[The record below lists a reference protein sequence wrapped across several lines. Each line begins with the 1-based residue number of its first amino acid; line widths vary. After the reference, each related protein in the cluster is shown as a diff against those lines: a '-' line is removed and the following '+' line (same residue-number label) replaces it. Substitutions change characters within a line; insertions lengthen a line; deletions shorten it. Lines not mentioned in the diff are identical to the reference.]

1 MKITNYGGPEK
12 QILKFPE
19 NTAIAVALDATAFA
33 SIAAANEGIVPAGT
47 FLHFDLENRAVKAVP
62 STADAEAVG
71 VLRHDTKLD
80 GKEANAA
87 AAIIHGFID
96 LTQIPNEPTAA
107 QKTALNLIKFI
118 K

>member
-12 QILKFPE
+12 QILKFPD
-19 NTAIAVALDATAFA
+19 NTAVAVALDPVAFKT
-33 SIAAANEGIVPAGT
+33 IADANGGVVPAGT
-47 FLHFDLENRAVKAVP
+47 FLHFDLENRATKAEP
-62 STADAEAVG
+62 STVDKAAVG

-96 LTQIPNEPTAA
+96 LTQIPTAPTAE